1 MYCKNKKMRI
11 QISDTAKCD
20 TFVNLFQHM
29 KQFTDYVNI
38 IFSEDEMFIQSMDNG
53 RVLVF
58 EIHLPKQWFDV
69 YEIGYGS
76 ITLGIST
83 PLFFKVLNVRD
94 KTQHLTLETNDS
106 SSLTIKLSDS
116 TVKTIFDKQFELPML
131 DIDYE
136 LMDIPEKD
144 HQAEFTLES
153 AIFATLINQLK
164 IFGESVVITCTEET
178 IHLSSDSQELGKM
191 MTNIPIDDLQ
201 EFAIEEGETL
211 NLNFSLKYI
220 HDICLYQ
227 KINTFIT
234 IGVSRDFP
242 MKVTYNLASDMEN
255 ATFCFYVAPRMED

>member
-1 MYCKNKKMRI
+1 MRI
-11 QISDTAKCD
+11 QISDTTKCD
-20 TFVNLFQHM
+20 TFVNLFQHL
-29 KQFTDYVNI
+29 KQFTEYVNV
-38 IFSEDEMFIQSMDNG
+38 IFSEEEMFIQSMDNG

-83 PLFFKVLNVRD
+83 SLFFKVLNVRD
-94 KTQHLTLETNDS
+94 KTQELTLETDDS
-106 SSLTIKLSDS
+106 SSLMIKLSNS
-116 TVKTIFDKQFELPML
+116 TVKTIFDKQFELPMI

-136 LMDIPEKD
+136 LMDIPEKE

-153 AIFATLINQLK
+153 ATFATLVNQLK
-164 IFGESVVITCTEET
+164 IFGDSVTITCTEEK

-201 EFAIEEGETL
+201 EFAIDEGETL

-227 KINTFIT
+227 KINKHIT
-234 IGVSRDFP
+234 LGVSRDFP

-255 ATFCFYVAPRMED
+255 ATFCFYIAPRMED